1 MGQFNANEVINGRYG
16 FLFDENG
23 KEMQT
28 TQEME
33 AGVEL
38 QKAEIPQ
45 AGVFYTAHKVSGGK
59 ITGKVTMLKVDS
71 RLQKKV
77 ADDPT
82 AKFNY
87 LAQLKDPT
95 ARGEEAVLLKGVSF
109 DNIDLIKYAVEEP
122 KTAVEMNFTADG
134 FEYKETI
141 D

>member
-1 MGQFNANEVINGRYG
+1 MGQFSANEVINGRYG
-16 FLFDENG
+16 FLYDENG
-23 KEMQT
+23 KELQT

-33 AGVEL
+33 AAVEL
-38 QKAEIPQ
+38 QKAEINQ
-45 AGVFYTAHKVSGGK
+45 AGVFLTAHKVSGGK
-59 ITGKVTMLKVDS
+59 CAGKLVMLKVDS

-77 ADDPT
+77 SDDPT

-95 ARGEEAVLLKGVSF
+95 ARGEESVLLKGLSF

-122 KTAVEMNFTADG
+122 KTAIEMAFTADG
-134 FEYKETI
+134 YEYKETI